1 MIFKSYQIEEN
12 LNLLKE
18 NITLIYGE
26 NLGLINSFKQKI
38 KLEYKK
44 NEFLS
49 FDQQEIL
56 NDENKFF
63 SELNNISLFQER
75 KIFFIHNINDQIL
88 KILDDIVTNINDN
101 RIYLF
106 SGILEKRSK
115 LRIFFEKEKSVNIVP
130 CYQDNDLSI
139 RKIIQTKLK
148 NYSNLTPAIVN
159 IIFENCGCDRIK
171 LYNEISKIKSYFIE
185 NKINYEDLLKLL
197 DTKEDSDFNLV
208 KDSALN
214 GETIKTSKLLNSFV
228 IESEKII
235 FYLSAINYR
244 LEKLKN
250 ISEHKL
256 NNIEK
261 TINNMKPPI
270 FWKDKPVF
278 IKQAK
283 IWDKNKVIN
292 ALNKSYKAE
301 LKIKSN
307 SIINKNTLL
316 KKLIV
321 DICNLANAA

>member
-75 KIFFIHNINDQIL
+75 KIFFIDNINDQIL
-88 KILDDIVTNINDN
+88 KILDDIITNINDN

-115 LRIFFEKEKSVNIVP
+115 LRIFFEKEKSINIVP

-197 DTKEDSDFNLV
+197 DTKEDGDFNLV

-214 GETIKTSKLLNSFV
+214 GETIKTSKLLNSFI

-235 FYLSAINYR
+235 FYLSTINYR

-261 TINNMKPPI
+261 IEFN
-270 FWKDKPVF
+270 
-278 IKQAK
+278 
-283 IWDKNKVIN
+283 
-292 ALNKSYKAE
+292 Y
-301 LKIKSN
+301 
-307 SIINKNTLL
+307 
-316 KKLIV
+316 
-321 DICNLANAA
+321 